1 MVTALIFLSVL
12 TLVAGSVTIN
22 FPFEEIQLE
31 EDVATSLP
39 GIAFGNSSSV
49 PNVYAGPPCKLEPGD
64 DGWPTF
70 HEWARFNQS
79 LGGRLLHPFPAES
92 VCYSGPHYNET
103 QCNFLLGPVNTTRFY
118 LNDPLAVLTQWAE
131 GDTCP
136 ATLNPEDNCNRGGYP
151 FYVVNATTVKDI
163 QLAINFARNKN
174 IRLNI
179 K

>member
-1 MVTALIFLSVL
+1 MRSAWFLLGFTGAAWSL
-12 TLVAGSVTIN
+12 TIN
-22 FPFEEIQLE
+22 FPFEAVQLQ
-31 EDVATSLP
+31 EDDIGNFKS
-39 GIAFGNSSSV
+39 IAFGDSSSV
-49 PNVYAGPPCKLEPGD
+49 PAVYNGPPCKLEPHD
-64 DGWPTF
+64 AAWPTER
-70 HEWARFNQS
+70 EWVHLNES
-79 LGGRLLHPFPAES
+79 LEGRLLHPFPAES
-92 VCYSGPHYNET
+92 ACYPGPHHNES
-103 QCNFLLGPVNTTRFY
+103 QCEFLLGPVNTTRFY

-136 ATLNPEDNCNRGGYP
+136 ATLDPAGKCTRGGYP